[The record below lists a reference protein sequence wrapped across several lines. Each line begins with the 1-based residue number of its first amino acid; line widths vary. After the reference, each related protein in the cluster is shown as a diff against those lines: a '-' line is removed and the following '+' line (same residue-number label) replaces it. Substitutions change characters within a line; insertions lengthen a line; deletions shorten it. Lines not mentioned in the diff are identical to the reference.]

1 MSSQQRRAGAAIPL
15 ALIFALAAGACA
27 GEDAADGVVQGIS
40 VADVGFASPESIV
53 ADTIADIY
61 YVSNINGSPT
71 GEDDN
76 GFIAR
81 VTPDGQVENLKWID
95 GANTSFTLNAP
106 KGMAIR
112 GDTLYVAD
120 IKCIRM
126 FNRVTGERANEVCI
140 EAASFLNDVAVS
152 PDGSLFVTDSGLR
165 AGAGGLEPNGTD
177 AVYRLVLDSNQR
189 GATIAKDAD
198 LGNPNGI
205 AVGSRGIFV
214 VTFGSG
220 EILRF
225 TANGEKTVVIPG
237 GERQLDGII
246 FDNAGGFAFSSWG
259 ESAVYHVDS
268 TGQVHT
274 LVEGIDAPADI
285 GYDPKRNRVLIPL
298 FNENRLVFH
307 DL

>member
-1 MSSQQRRAGAAIPL
+1 
-15 ALIFALAAGACA
+15 
-27 GEDAADGVVQGIS
+27 
-40 VADVGFASPESIV
+40 
-53 ADTIADIY
+53 
-61 YVSNINGSPT
+61 
-71 GEDDN
+71 
-76 GFIAR
+76 
-81 VTPDGQVENLKWID
+81 
-95 GANTSFTLNAP
+95 
-106 KGMAIR
+106 
-112 GDTLYVAD
+112 
-120 IKCIRM
+120 M